1 MYGNAC
7 VRRTVRSWRT
17 KLSSGRTERFGTE
30 HGGRTGDLQPRP
42 PRRRRTEVSASPKT
56 ARNPPPQTR
65 PAHVEILR
73 EPPPCRAGAG
83 GRWLGGLWDRSEE
96 RRVGKECRS
105 RWSPYH

>member
-30 HGGRTGDLQPRP
+30 HGGRTGDLQPRT

-56 ARNPPPQTR
+56 ARNPPPQTW
-65 PAHVEILR
+65 PAHVEILW
-73 EPPPCRAGAG
+73 EPPRCHSCAG
-83 GRWLGGLWDRSEE
+83 GRRLGALCDLL
-96 RRVGKECRS
+96 VL
-105 RWSPYH
+105 PIFAA